1 MIPGFPLTGLTGF
14 RGSPSNYNCL
24 RHHHPRSPVPTPI
37 PTSPSPRYEG
47 LPLSNQV
54 PEAVALD
61 ALQPFQAH
69 LQPLRP
75 ARLKLHRRVMVSP
88 TVLGHGT
95 QRPSVDSNDIDI
107 TCSLSISQ
115 PETGNP
121 GGLIGQRAAPKQPDS
136 HQDSVHSPLA
146 SAPQNKHRHPQSRC
160 SSVLHRNQL
169 SARAQRYKKFH
180 EAFAH
185 LQNFRI
191 FAT

>member
-1 MIPGFPLTGLTGF
+1 MPFSHSRLTCSLCGLQ
-14 RGSPSNYNCL
+14 GS
-24 RHHHPRSPVPTPI
+24 
-37 PTSPSPRYEG
+37 TS
-47 LPLSNQV
+47 Q
-54 PEAVALD
+54 
-61 ALQPFQAH
+61 
-69 LQPLRP
+69 
-75 ARLKLHRRVMVSP
+75 
-88 TVLGHGT
+88 GHGKSHCAGPWNL
-95 QRPSVDSNDIDI
+95 RSVDFNDIDI